1 MHVCLRVNIQK
12 YVRVVC
18 VCVCVSTHT
27 QQKLTNIPSQSS
39 YLPQALE
46 SHI

>member
-12 YVRVVC
+12 YVRVVY
-18 VCVCVSTHT
+18 VYVSTHT